1 MTLRQLGQVQVE
13 GLELVLAPEQVLEQ
27 IPQRERVQGWW
38 AR

>member
-13 GLELVLAPEQVLEQ
+13 VLELVLAPEPVLEQ
-27 IPQRERVQGWW
+27 IPQRERAQAWW